1 MRPNRPVGIMG
12 WGAYVP
18 KYRITS
24 KELARAWGRDWKK
37 YAGGI
42 MVEEKSVPGIDED
55 TFTIAYEAARN
66 AIRRA
71 RIDPQDI
78 NAVFVGTESKPYAV
92 KPTATMLAEA
102 LMIGGKERLTLGA
115 DFEFACKAGS
125 EAMQAVIGLVGSRM
139 IEHGLAVGADTA
151 QGAPGDAL
159 EYTASAGGAAFVIGP
174 EERSV
179 ARILATCS
187 YVTDTPDFWRR
198 DLSKY
203 PSHTSGFTG
212 EPAYFTHIINASK
225 KLMEELGTTP
235 KDYDYVVFHQP
246 NGKFPLKVA
255 KMLGFTEEQV
265 RPGLVT
271 PYIGNTYSASSL
283 IGLAAVLD
291 IAKPGE
297 NILVTSFG
305 SGAGSDSFHIE
316 VCDRIEEVK
325 NCVPRVVDFIKRKVY
340 VDYAVYSRNRR
351 MIKMPAGSG
360 DY

>member
-1 MRPNRPVGIMG
+1 MRPNRSVGIVG

-24 KELARAWGRDWKK
+24 KELARAWGKDWKK
-37 YAGGI
+37 YAAGI

-66 AIRRA
+66 AVIRSG
-71 RIDPQDI
+71 IDPSEI
-78 NAVFVGTESKPYAV
+78 KAVFVGTESKPYAV
-92 KPTATMLAEA
+92 KPTATMLVEA
-102 LMIGGKERLTLGA
+102 LMIGGEERLTLGA

-139 IEHGLAVGADTA
+139 IEYGLAVGADTA

-174 EERSV
+174 EDKCV
-179 ARILATCS
+179 AKIVGTCS

-198 DLSKY
+198 QLAKY
-203 PSHTSGFTG
+203 PAHTSGFTG
-212 EPAYFTHIINASK
+212 KPAYFTHIVNATR
-225 KLMEELGTTP
+225 KLMEELGTKP
-235 KDYDYVVFHQP
+235 RDYDYVVFHQP

-255 KMLGFTEEQV
+255 KMLGFTADQV
-265 RPGLVT
+265 KPGLVT
-271 PYIGNTYSASSL
+271 PLIGNTYSASSL

-291 IAKPGE
+291 VAKPGE

-316 VCDRIEEVK
+316 VSERIERVR
-325 NCVPRVVDFIKRKVY
+325 NCVPCVMDFIKKKVY
-340 VDYAVYSRNRR
+340 VDYAMYSRNRR
-351 MIKMPAGSG
+351 MIKMPPGSG